1 MRRLSAFLFLA
12 AQCWSQSLNPTGSLA
27 VHDPSEIIKEG
38 STYYLF
44 YTGNLIPYKTSPN
57 MIAWTAAG
65 SALASRPSWHAT
77 SVPNNK
83 SGDIWAPT
91 ISYRNGQY
99 WMYYSVSSF
108 GSQTSAIGLAT
119 RTSLATGSWQDQGV
133 VITSP
138 IAAAGNFNAIDPN
151 IITDT
156 LGNVWMAWGS
166 FWNGIFITQ
175 LNPQTGK
182 PPAAL
187 TSANTTNIAKRTNTA
202 NGIEGSFIIYA
213 RGYYHLFISWDK
225 CCAGTSSTYNMRYGR
240 SKSVTG
246 PYVDKAGLD
255 LATGGGGTLLSDG
268 SGSPGGGQSVYQE
281 NGNFY
286 LVYHVYDGKNT
297 PASLQIRHLYFDSQA
312 WPTLDPAQSVSIQ
325 TEKRLNRMAAPVWS
339 DAFSIPWGTATRN
352 ALGRIKSEIP
362 QVRK

>member
-1 MRRLSAFLFLA
+1 MMNFG
-12 AQCWSQSLNPTGSLA
+12 WSQSLTPTGSLA

-38 STYYLF
+38 GTYYLF
-44 YTGNLIPYKTSPN
+44 YTGNLIPYKTSTN
-57 MIAWTAAG
+57 MVSWTAAG

-77 SVPNNK
+77 SVPNNR

-91 ISYRNGQY
+91 ISYRNGTY

-119 RTSLATGSWQDQGV
+119 RTSLSSGTWMDQGV

-151 IITDT
+151 IVTDT

-166 FWNGIFITQ
+166 FWNGIFIIQ

-182 PPAAL
+182 PLNSL
-187 TSANTTNIAKRTNTA
+187 TATNTTNIAKRTNTS
-202 NGIEGSFIIYA
+202 NGIEGSFIIYV
-213 RGYYHLFISWDK
+213 RGYFHLFTSWDK
-225 CCAGTSSTYNMRYGR
+225 CCAGTGSTYNMRYGR
-240 SKSVTG
+240 SRNVTG
-246 PYVDKAGLD
+246 PYVDKAGLN

-268 SGSPGGGQSVYQE
+268 SGSPGGGQSIYQE

-286 LVYHVYDGKNT
+286 LVYHVYDGKNS

-312 WPTLDPAQSVSIQ
+312 WPTLDSSQAVAIQ
-325 TEKRLNRMAAPVWS
+325 PVKSHRQLVKAVWKNGVL
-339 DAFSIPWGTATRN
+339 IPWRN
-352 ALGRIKSEIP
+352 GNWNAVGRVTPEIP
-362 QVRK
+362 PSRK